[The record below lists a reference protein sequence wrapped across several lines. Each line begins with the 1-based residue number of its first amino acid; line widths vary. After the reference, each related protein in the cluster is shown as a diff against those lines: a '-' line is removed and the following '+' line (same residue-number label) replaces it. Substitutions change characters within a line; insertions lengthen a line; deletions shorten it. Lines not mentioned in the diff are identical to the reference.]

1 MYKLKTAK
9 KILTFITCFTVTA
22 GLITA
27 FPSLTVSNNAQAKT
41 LAEIQEQRKAN
52 EEKIAE
58 LENRITV
65 LEGSKE
71 QEKQHQ
77 IYLNEQI
84 GYIQENI
91 NLLNVELE
99 TLNNDIVNAEIN
111 IQNLDVE
118 IAGQQNTIDENIEL
132 FKQRLCSMYMSS
144 NDSAASVVLGSTSF
158 YDMMSRVQMINRV
171 AEYDDQLI
179 DDILTEID
187 NMEKSKKDLE
197 AEKLTLTM
205 KVEEQEKRREEKS
218 AEIEQLSIK
227 MADTQYEIDRIAM
240 EQKSLE
246 RSKEEKEQQ
255 QKELNAEEDFIKAE
269 IKRKQEEAQ
278 KRWEEEQKRKAAE
291 EAAKKAAEEAAR
303 KKAEEEAAKKAAE
316 EAARKKA
323 EEEAAVKK
331 AAEEAARKKA
341 AEEEA
346 RRKAEEEARQNTAPP
361 QTNSTAAPVTTTVT
375 VPPVTAAPTTA
386 ATTVTEPPQTTVPAP
401 TVADSGF
408 AWPAPGFSYISSYF
422 GSRWGTN
429 HNGIDIGDAG
439 IMGGSAIASQS
450 GIVITVNN
458 NCTHNYAKSS
468 SCGCGGG
475 YGNYVV
481 ISHDGTYS
489 TLYGHLSYASV
500 SVGDYVNRGDV
511 IGAIG
516 STGFSTG
523 AHLHF
528 EVRVDGSP
536 QNPSNYVNP

>member
-9 KILTFITCFTVTA
+9 KILTFITCSVMTA

-27 FPSLTVSNNAQAKT
+27 FPSLTVNNNAQAKT
-41 LAEIQEQRKAN
+41 LAEIQEQRKSN
-52 EEKIAE
+52 DEKIAA
-58 LENRITV
+58 LENQITG
-65 LEGSKE
+65 LEGNKE
-71 QEKQHQ
+71 QEKQQ
-77 IYLNEQI
+77 QAYLTEQI

-99 TLNNDIVNAEIN
+99 TLNNDIANAEIN
-111 IQNLDVE
+111 IQNLDVDIIE
-118 IAGQQNTIDENIEL
+118 QQNEIDENIEL

-187 NMEKSKKDLE
+187 NLEKTKKDLE
-197 AEKLTLTM
+197 AEKLNLTM
-205 KVEEQEKRREEKS
+205 KVEEQEKRREEKAS
-218 AEIEQLSIK
+218 EIEQLNIK
-227 MADTQYEIDRIAM
+227 MADTQYEIERIAM

-246 RSKEEKEQQ
+246 RSKEEIAQQ
-255 QKELNAEEDFIKAE
+255 NEELDKEEDFIKAE
-269 IKRKQEEAQ
+269 IKRQQEEAQ
-278 KRWEEEQKRKAAE
+278 RRWEEEQRRKAE
-291 EAAKKAAEEAAR
+291 EAAKKAAEEVARKKAEEAAAR

-323 EEEAAVKK
+323 EEEAA
-331 AAEEAARKKA
+331 ARKK

-346 RRKAEEEARQNTAPP
+346 RRKAEEEAKQTNPP
-361 QTNSTAAPVTTTVT
+361 QTNSTT
-375 VPPVTAAPTTA
+375 APTTA
-386 ATTVTEPPQTTVPAP
+386 IPATVATTIATTVTEPPQTTTYVVP
-401 TVADSGF
+401 TVAESGF

-422 GSRWGTN
+422 GSRWGRN

-450 GIVITVNN
+450 GTVITVNN

-500 SVGDYVNRGDV
+500 SVGDYVEQGQV

-528 EVRVDGSP
+528 EVRVNGSP